1 MCTGKEIRECD
12 SDWTIADANDFYKI
26 RYSFDI
32 DNKVTIGY
40 IDDVHGMVISIIEDI
55 VSSYYTGID
64 WIIGDYAVLTT
75 VPKKIKAIARCH
87 PDDVFDETIGKRIV
101 KARIN
106 AKKKKIICRVIDE
119 IIKSIHK
126 LYINDLV
133 RYKDKISR
141 GEDVSKAVEA
151 IVNAKQ

>member
-12 SDWTIADANDFYKI
+12 SDWIMTDDTDFYRI

-40 IDDVHGMVISIIEDI
+40 IDDVHGMITSIIEDI
-55 VSSYYTGID
+55 VPSYYIGID
-64 WIIGDYAVLTT
+64 WIIKDFDVLAT

-87 PDDVFDETIGKRIV
+87 PDDEFDETVGKRIV

-126 LYINDLV
+126 LYINDLM

-151 IVNAKQ
+151 IVNAK